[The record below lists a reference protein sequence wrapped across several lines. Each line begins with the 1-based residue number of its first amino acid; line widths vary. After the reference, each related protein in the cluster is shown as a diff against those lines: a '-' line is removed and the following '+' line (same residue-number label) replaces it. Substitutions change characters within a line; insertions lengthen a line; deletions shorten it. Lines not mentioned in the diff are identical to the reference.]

1 MKTFGDGRGVDEIAL
16 ADLAHD
22 ELIHVPEEN
31 LFFVFHFRARV
42 CVEDL
47 RFRLNNKY
55 GTICTQQEII
65 RPPLLHW
72 STTHPK

>member
-22 ELIHVPEEN
+22 ELIHIPEEN
-31 LFFVFHFRARV
+31 LFFVFHFLFLCVCVCV

-47 RFRLNNKY
+47 
-55 GTICTQQEII
+55 
-65 RPPLLHW
+65 
-72 STTHPK
+72 